1 MVQMP
6 NRDDATRPGNAI
18 DKLTHEMAEA
28 LTAISGYLY
37 ASHQLQGLDDPAS
50 RGRATTSPK
59 RSNKPPEP
67 AKLSL
72 SCACR
77 IGELLLGPRV
87 MPRNQPARA
96 SGPSNGHLPRP
107 DPRIED

>member
-28 LTAISGYLY
+28 LTAISGYLH

-50 RGRATTSPK
+50 RARLHEGITKAI
-59 RSNKPPEP
+59 EQ
-67 AKLSL
+67 A
-72 SCACR
+72 
-77 IGELLLGPRV
+77 
-87 MPRNQPARA
+87 ARA
-96 SGPSNGHLPRP
+96 GEAVAQLRVQNRGTAIGPAGHAAKSTRPRLRP
-107 DPRIED
+107 QQRSPAAA